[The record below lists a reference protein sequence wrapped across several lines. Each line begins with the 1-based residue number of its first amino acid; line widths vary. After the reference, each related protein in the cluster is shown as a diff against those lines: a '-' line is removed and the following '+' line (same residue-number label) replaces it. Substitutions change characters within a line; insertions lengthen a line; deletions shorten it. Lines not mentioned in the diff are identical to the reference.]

1 MGQQLSGPVAAK
13 PEEPTQKDS
22 NTFTDLTKQCETEE
36 NEQGSEIAVKQ
47 PPEENLGFFGGYVKR
62 ATDYM
67 EMLKEERAMLVS
79 RAVLSGGDPDG
90 KPPGTDGNEVTEV
103 DNKEIIEVQKSD
115 PGDLIHGGGGR
126 CGGGGDG
133 RRNGAMDGGG
143 IRVQEKRGNKVGG
156 SCEMDNLV

>member
-13 PEEPTQKDS
+13 PEEPAQKDS

-115 PGDLIHGGGGR
+115 PGDLIHGGSGR
-126 CGGGGDG
+126 WDGGGDG
-133 RRNGAMDGGG
+133 RRDGAMDGGG
-143 IRVQEKRGNKVGG
+143 IRVQEKKGNKVGG
-156 SCEMDNLV
+156 SSEMDNLV